1 MFPKRIQ
8 KKIALAPLMFL
19 SYYKIHL
26 SEYIF
31 LFAPERIMNDIE
43 LLNTAGGMRK
53 MKAVLDGSRDYVE
66 IKRGNKFLYS
76 LKRDALLYFLL
87 LLPMAYILIFRYAPI
102 YGVVMAFQD
111 YNIFEGISGSEWVG
125 LDVFKF
131 IFQQDSFYRALKNTL
146 VLNFMDLIAGFPAP
160 IILAILLNELRHIK
174 FKKIT
179 QTILYLP
186 HFLSWVIIGGMVYLM
201 FSSGGMANSL
211 LTGLGFAKIDF
222 LSQKTNWL
230 TMYVTV
236 GVWQNVGWG
245 TIIYLAAITGINK
258 ELYEA
263 SDIDGCSRLR
273 KMWHIT
279 LPGIKPTINILL
291 ILQTGRM
298 ISIGF
303 DRPFVMGNSL
313 VSEYSDVI
321 STYVYRIGIGS
332 GDFSQA
338 TAVGLFQS
346 VVGLVLLVTANFIAK
361 KLGEQ
366 GIW

>member
-1 MFPKRIQ
+1 MKV
-8 KKIALAPLMFL
+8 
-19 SYYKIHL
+19 
-26 SEYIF
+26 
-31 LFAPERIMNDIE
+31 
-43 LLNTAGGMRK
+43 
-53 MKAVLDGSRDYVE
+53 KAVLGDYRENVTVKKKNSFLRS
-66 IKRGNKFLYS
+66 IKRDS
-76 LKRDALLYFLL
+76 LLYLLL
-87 LLPMAYILIFRYAPI
+87 LLPMAYILIFKYAPI
-102 YGVVMAFQD
+102 YGVLMAFQD
-111 YNIFEGISGSEWVG
+111 YNIFQGISGSEWVG

-131 IFQQDSFYRALKNTL
+131 IFEQNSFYRALTNTL
-146 VLNFMDLIAGFPAP
+146 VLNFLDLIAGFPAP
-160 IILAILLNELRHIK
+160 ILLAILLNELRFVR

-201 FSSGGMANSL
+201 FSTGGMANSVL
-211 LTGLGFAKIDF
+211 SSLGLGSIEF
-222 LSQKTNWL
+222 LSQKMNWL
-230 TMYVTV
+230 IMYVAV
-236 GVWQNVGWG
+236 GVWHSVGWG
-245 TIIYLAAITGINK
+245 TIIYLAAIIGINK

-273 KMWHIT
+273 KIWHIT
-279 LPGIKPTINILL
+279 LPGIKPTIIILL
-291 ILQTGRM
+291 ILQIGRM

-346 VVGLVLLVTANFIAK
+346 VVGLIFLVTANFIAK
-361 KLGEQ
+361 KIGEQ

>member
-1 MFPKRIQ
+1 MLQVDI
-8 KKIALAPLMFL
+8 LL
-19 SYYKIHL
+19 IHT
-26 SEYIF
+26 
-31 LFAPERIMNDIE
+31 RKGMME
-43 LLNTAGGMRK
+43 L
-53 MKAVLDGSRDYVE
+53 KAVLGNYRENVKTKRKNSILRS
-66 IKRGNKFLYS
+66 IKRDS
-76 LKRDALLYFLL
+76 LLYLLL
-87 LLPMAYILIFRYAPI
+87 LLPMAYIIIFKYAPI
-102 YGVVMAFQD
+102 YGVLMAFQE

-131 IFQQDSFYRALKNTL
+131 IFEQNSFYRALANTL
-146 VLNFMDLIAGFPAP
+146 VLNLLDLIAGFPAP
-160 IILAILLNELRHIK
+160 IILAILLNEIRFVR
-174 FKKIT
+174 FKKVT

-201 FSSGGMANSL
+201 FSSGGMANSVL
-211 LTGLGFAKIDF
+211 SGLGLGKIDF
-222 LSQKTNWL
+222 LSQKMNWL
-230 TMYVTV
+230 IMYVAV
-236 GVWQNVGWG
+236 GVWHSVGWG
-245 TIIYLAAITGINK
+245 TIIYLASIVGINK

-273 KMWHIT
+273 KIWHIT
-279 LPGIKPTINILL
+279 LPGIKPTIIILL
-291 ILQTGRM
+291 ILQIGRM

-346 VVGLVLLVTANFIAK
+346 VVGLILLVAANYIAK
-361 KLGEQ
+361 KIGEQ

>member
-1 MFPKRIQ
+1 
-8 KKIALAPLMFL
+8 
-19 SYYKIHL
+19 
-26 SEYIF
+26 
-31 LFAPERIMNDIE
+31 
-43 LLNTAGGMRK
+43 
-53 MKAVLDGSRDYVE
+53 MKAVL
-66 IKRGNKFLYS
+66 RGFRNPVPLKKKNSFIHI
-76 LKRDALLYFLL
+76 LKRDAILYLLL
-87 LLPMAYILIFRYAPI
+87 LLPILYIIVFRYAPI

-111 YNIFEGISGSEWVG
+111 YNIFAGISGSEWVG

-131 IFQQDSFYRALKNTL
+131 IFSQDSFYRALKNTL
-146 VLNFMDLIAGFPAP
+146 ALNLMDLVAGFPAP
-160 IILAILLNELRHIK
+160 IILALLLNELRYAR

-179 QTILYLP
+179 QTVLYLP

-201 FSSGGMANSL
+201 FSTGGIVNTFL
-211 LTGLGFAKIDF
+211 DNLGFAKIEF
-222 LSQKTNWL
+222 LSQKISWL
-230 TMYVTV
+230 GMYIGV

-245 TIIYLAAITGINK
+245 TILYLAAMTGINK

-263 SDIDGCSRLR
+263 SDMDGCSRLR
-273 KMWHIT
+273 KVWHIT

-291 ILQTGRM
+291 ILQIGRM

-313 VSEYSDVI
+313 VNEYSDVI

-346 VVGLVLLVTANFIAK
+346 IVGLVLLIAANFVAN

>member
-1 MFPKRIQ
+1 
-8 KKIALAPLMFL
+8 
-19 SYYKIHL
+19 
-26 SEYIF
+26 
-31 LFAPERIMNDIE
+31 
-43 LLNTAGGMRK
+43 
-53 MKAVLDGSRDYVE
+53 MKAVLDSSQEYPATKRKPTFLHN
-66 IKRGNKFLYS
+66 IKRDS
-76 LKRDALLYFLL
+76 LLYLLL
-87 LLPMAYILIFRYAPI
+87 LLPVAYILIFRYAPI
-102 YGVVMAFQD
+102 YGLVMAFQD
-111 YNIFEGISGSEWVG
+111 YNIFEGIRGSEWVG
-125 LDVFKF
+125 LDVFRF

-146 VLNFMDLIAGFPAP
+146 VLNVLDLIAGFPAP
-160 IILAILLNELRHIK
+160 ILLAILLNEVRQAR
-174 FKKIT
+174 FKKMT
-179 QTILYLP
+179 QTVLYLP

-201 FSSGGMANSL
+201 FSNSGMVNNFLANF
-211 LTGLGFAKIDF
+211 GFEKIEF
-222 LSQKTNWL
+222 LSQKTPWL
-230 TMYVTV
+230 ITYITV
-236 GVWQNVGWG
+236 GVWQNIGWG

-291 ILQTGRM
+291 ILQIGRM
-298 ISIGF
+298 VSIGF

-321 STYVYRIGIGS
+321 STFVYRVGISS

-346 VVGLVLLVTANFIAK
+346 VVGLILLVSANFIAER
-361 KLGEQ
+361 LGEN

>member
-1 MFPKRIQ
+1 
-8 KKIALAPLMFL
+8 
-19 SYYKIHL
+19 
-26 SEYIF
+26 
-31 LFAPERIMNDIE
+31 
-43 LLNTAGGMRK
+43 
-53 MKAVLDGSRDYVE
+53 MKAVLENYRE
-66 IKRGNKFLYS
+66 NIKIKKKNSILHS
-76 LKRDALLYFLL
+76 LKRDSLLYLLL

-102 YGVVMAFQD
+102 YGVLMAFQD

-131 IFQQDSFYRALKNTL
+131 IFAQNSFYRALTNTL
-146 VLNFMDLIAGFPAP
+146 VLNLLDLVAGFPAP
-160 IILAILLNELRHIK
+160 IILAILLSEIRYVR
-174 FKKIT
+174 FKKVT

-186 HFLSWVIIGGMVYLM
+186 HFLSWVIIGGMVYLL
-201 FSSGGMANSL
+201 FSSGGMANTVLSSI
-211 LTGLGFAKIDF
+211 GIGKIEF

-230 TMYVTV
+230 IMYVAI
-236 GVWQNVGWG
+236 GIWQSVGWG
-245 TIIYLAAITGINK
+245 TIIYLASIIGINK

-263 SDIDGCSRLR
+263 ADIDGCSRVR
-273 KMWHIT
+273 KIWHIT
-279 LPGIKPTINILL
+279 LPGIKPTIIILL
-291 ILQTGRM
+291 ILQIGRM
-298 ISIGF
+298 LSIGF

-346 VVGLVLLVTANFIAK
+346 VVGLIFLVAANYIAK
-361 KLGEQ
+361 RIGEQ

>member
-1 MFPKRIQ
+1 MNLRRKNSIV
-8 KKIALAPLMFL
+8 
-19 SYYKIHL
+19 YY
-26 SEYIF
+26 
-31 LFAPERIMNDIE
+31 
-43 LLNTAGGMRK
+43 
-53 MKAVLDGSRDYVE
+53 
-66 IKRGNKFLYS
+66 
-76 LKRDALLYFLL
+76 LKRDFLLYVLL
-87 LLPMAYILIFRYAPI
+87 LLPMAYLFIFKYAPI

-131 IFQQDSFYRALKNTL
+131 IFEQSSFYRALKNTL
-146 VLNFMDLIAGFPAP
+146 VLNFLDLVAGFPAP
-160 IILAILLNELRHIK
+160 IVLAILLNEIRHVR
-174 FKKIT
+174 FKKVT

-201 FSSGGMANSL
+201 FSSGGMANSVL
-211 LTGLGFAKIDF
+211 SSLGIGHMEF

-230 TMYVTV
+230 IMYLAV
-236 GVWQNVGWG
+236 GVWQSAGWG
-245 TIIYLAAITGINK
+245 TIIYLASIIGINK

-263 SDIDGCSRLR
+263 ADMDGCSRLR
-273 KMWHIT
+273 KIWHIT
-279 LPGIKPTINILL
+279 LPGIKPTIIILL
-291 ILQTGRM
+291 ILQIGRM
-298 ISIGF
+298 LSIGF

-321 STYVYRIGIGS
+321 STFVYRIGIGS

-346 VVGLVLLVTANFIAK
+346 VVGLVFLVTANFIAK
-361 KLGEQ
+361 KIGEQ